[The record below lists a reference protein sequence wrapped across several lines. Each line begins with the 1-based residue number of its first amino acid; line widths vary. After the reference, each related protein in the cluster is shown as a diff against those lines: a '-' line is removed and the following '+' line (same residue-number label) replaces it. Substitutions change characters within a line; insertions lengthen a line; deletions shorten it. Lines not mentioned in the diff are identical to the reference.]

1 MAKAQAKLIEYT
13 LTILLSVLVMISIIA
28 IAYTFYLNVLENEI
42 RESLK
47 QIALYTSDNIIK
59 IYQTAKTVKAQPSNQ
74 TSILIKEI
82 DLSLPTDISKRNYEV
97 ILVNPNPLWLT
108 IRNFTIDGE
117 NVSTIVETSGPKVIA
132 QTTQDPII
140 KVEHSLPNIDVNL
153 QGKVENGRED
163 KLRYYRYNINETI
176 RDVAVLGEADIL
188 IDITNMS

>member
-1 MAKAQAKLIEYT
+1 LQL
-13 LTILLSVLVMISIIA
+13 IA